1 MVRDVVAEPDS
12 ALLFS
17 GGALLDP
24 GVVADRAVAM
34 LDGRR
39 VVQTLPGWRSGVVRA
54 AAMWPVVGLKVVRA
68 LRWWGDRRR
77 PVM

>member
-1 MVRDVVAEPDS
+1 MVRDVVTAPDS

-24 GVVADRAVAM
+24 GLVADRAVAM

-39 VVQTLPGWRSGVVRA
+39 LVRAVPGWRAPLVRLGA
-54 AAMWPVVGLKVVRA
+54 LTPTVGLKVLRA
-68 LRWWGDRRR
+68 FRWWGDKGR
-77 PVM
+77 PT